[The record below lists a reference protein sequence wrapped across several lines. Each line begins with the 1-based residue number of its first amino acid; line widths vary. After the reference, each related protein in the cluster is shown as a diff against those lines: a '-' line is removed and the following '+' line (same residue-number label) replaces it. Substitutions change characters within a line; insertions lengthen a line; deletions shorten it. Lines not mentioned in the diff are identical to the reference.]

1 MFLQLFVT
9 LTSLHVQ
16 VLEDV
21 IFAFGANLCRWH
33 LQRVVVQ
40 QDGLQMPEVAEAQGH
55 VGNTV
60 TGHVEPNKRQFRYFC
75 TGFRE
80 GALEDVGF

>member
-1 MFLQLFVT
+1 MFLQLLVT
-9 LTSLHVQ
+9 LTGLHVQ

-33 LQRVVVQ
+33 LQWVVVQ
-40 QDGLQMPEVAEAQGH
+40 QDGLQMPEVAEAQRH
-55 VGNTV
+55 VGNPV
-60 TGHVEPNKRQFRYFC
+60 AGHIEPNKRQFRYFW

-80 GALEDVGF
+80 GELEDVSF